1 MAERDSKI
9 LSFLKEIEKFKLIER
24 RVYCSDLK
32 RKESDAEHSWHLA
45 MFIILFEKD
54 IAKNLDIA
62 KMLKMALIHDLA
74 EIENIAKMIKGAES
88 YFLQRFNNKNTFDPS
103 FRLEKTFTD
112 AELKTMKKSALKYVK
127 NCQVRG

>member
-62 KMLKMALIHDLA
+62 KMLKMALIHDLV
-74 EIENIAKMIKGAES
+74 EIYAGD
-88 YFLQRFNNKNTFDPS
+88 TFAFDK
-103 FRLEKTFTD
+103 EGQKTKKER
-112 AELKTMKKSALKYVK
+112 ELMAGQKLF
-127 NCQVRG
+127 